1 MDIVIQRFPTLAV
14 NILKNLDN
22 QSLVKFKEASKD
34 NCEFII
40 QERFYWIV
48 ILKEYNVY
56 FETSKKSWKM
66 AISKTPAKFLKKLAM
81 AVVTFFKTM
90 SKKFFEI
97 HFHPE
102 KDQIS
107 PLLIAA
113 YDGEIS
119 FFQQIKEKTSDPNNI
134 SAKSEM
140 LPIHLAAN
148 RGHIELCQQLLQDS
162 KNENHYGKYGVTPLH
177 FAALAGHLEVF
188 KLFHANA
195 VVKNPKMTRSQNE
208 ATPFHLAAERGHLK
222 IFEFIIEKE
231 VD

>member
-1 MDIVIQRFPTLAV
+1 MHLGAIFIIIKSLGKAEVLFICVA
-14 NILKNLDN
+14 
-22 QSLVKFKEASKD
+22 SLVFSENPPKFH
-34 NCEFII
+34 
-40 QERFYWIV
+40 Q
-48 ILKEYNVY
+48 
-56 FETSKKSWKM
+56 KSQIYRTLLTGGLAKRS
-66 AISKTPAKFLKKLAM
+66 AKIKITPIPNSSLIPCFDM
-81 AVVTFFKTM
+81 
-90 SKKFFEI
+90 
-97 HFHPE
+97 
-102 KDQIS
+102 QIS

-119 FFQQIKEKTSDPNNI
+119 FFQQIKEKTSDPNNT
-134 SAKSEM
+134 SAQSEM

-148 RGHIELCQQLLQDS
+148 RGHIELLQDS
-162 KNENHYGKYGVTPLH
+162 KNKNHYGKYGVTPLH